1 MDVDRHDLFGINALL
16 WPRGPK
22 SGSRAHCSWGPG
34 ASRGQGLK
42 GACSVVRADP
52 LCESGDGGL
61 WETRSKRDHNQAGG
75 EEEEA
80 G

>member
-1 MDVDRHDLFGINALL
+1 MDGWMDGWVWVDVRVDVDRHDLFGINALL

-52 LCESGDGGL
+52 LC
-61 WETRSKRDHNQAGG
+61 
-75 EEEEA
+75 
-80 G
+80 